1 MNTFKLNDSNGSM
14 ERTTFRA
21 ATVRCLKSFTRAL
34 ISLAMLGTVVT
45 LGLIFAG
52 HHNRANAHEGCTA
65 STIAGTYAFDLRG
78 FRSPSYAGKPQLVGD
93 FFPVAAAGT
102 WSFDGEKTSS
112 RSLVASVGGEPLTLN
127 DSGPYIVNSNCTAS
141 ATFEDGT
148 WYMVIAADGKEIK
161 LVNATGGRTVA
172 AALTRQ

>member
-52 HHNRANAHEGCTA
+52 HHNRANAHEGCAA

-78 FRSPSYAGKPQLVGD
+78 FRSPPMPGSPSWL
-93 FFPVAAAGT
+93 GT
-102 WSFDGEKTSS
+102 SFQS
-112 RSLVASVGGEPLTLN
+112 RQRVPGPLTARKRLLGRW
-127 DSGPYIVNSNCTAS
+127 SRVS
-141 ATFEDGT
+141 AE
-148 WYMVIAADGKEIK
+148 
-161 LVNATGGRTVA
+161 NP
-172 AALTRQ
+172 